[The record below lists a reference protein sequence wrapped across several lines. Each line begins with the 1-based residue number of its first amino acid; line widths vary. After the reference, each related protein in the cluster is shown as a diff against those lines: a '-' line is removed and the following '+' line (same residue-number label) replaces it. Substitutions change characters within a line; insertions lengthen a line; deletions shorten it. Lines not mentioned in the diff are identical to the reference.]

1 MTSTEILSTATGL
14 KSIKSAFRN
23 RSRRMSTGSKASISS
38 SGSRSSPKMTAMD
51 PAAAAAASNLASRNY
66 PHVHIKEMVYEACT
80 RIPKHS
86 YEESTNDC
94 TCGKRVVERYREMC
108 GLKDAECP
116 GCKFD
121 FEAREESDDDEYY
134 Y

>member
-1 MTSTEILSTATGL
+1 MTSTELLSSASGF
-14 KSIKSAFRN
+14 KSIKSAFHS
-23 RSRRMSTGSKASISS
+23 RSRRKSTGSKASISS
-38 SGSRSSPKMTAMD
+38 NGSRSSPKMAPLD
-51 PAAAAAASNLASRNY
+51 PTAAAAASNLASRNY

-86 YEESTNDC
+86 YEESTTDC

-116 GCKFD
+116 GCKFG
-121 FEAREESDDDEYY
+121 FEDREESDEDEYCY
-134 Y
+134 